1 MSIGFRP
8 ALSVLS
14 ALPSLPAVLAILAM
28 CACDDGTT
36 HIARYPSGKI
46 REMWTEK
53 GPPGKPT
60 VREGLFRSY
69 YADGRVQSEI
79 AYREGRKSGD
89 AAMWDSAGNLTFKG
103 EYRDDFLVRETR
115 YDGSGTPTAER
126 RFSIKSDRV
135 KALGPAGDSMTAAE
149 TCAWSEAEH
158 SRPVKH
164 GLCTMNYGD
173 GKPMATRYY
182 QSGRLHGPVRA
193 WYPDGTPWLE
203 GGYDADVPAGK
214 WRTWGRSGNL
224 LWSAAFSKGGTKGEH
239 RGEKTGT
246 WEEWFADGQKKSRSQ
261 YRAGKAEGGYQE
273 WYPNG
278 RLRIRGDFRG
288 GRREGLETAWYP
300 DGTRLYSARYA
311 AGQLEGEFF
320 QWHPGGRLRLH
331 CRFAKG
337 RKHGPS
343 RVWHL
348 KGGLQELADYKHGRL
363 NGSYRTWNAEGLP
376 MAMKEFKDGAVA
388 FDSKAKE
395 LLDLLGADQLRVP
408 VGLMGFY
415 WGMGAKECRAN
426 LGLYQAAD
434 VRADADGINADI
446 IAFPDRRATRA
457 RIRLSFNEQGELWG
471 IRLDLLQKS
480 SGDFFPLCE
489 NLEIEMGAELGT
501 AALRKNGGNN
511 QGNNEGKSDGQAGYS
526 MTRRRDWGRFTV
538 TTGAEKPIQQDLP
551 VLSAEGFSPGD
562 KGWFRFS
569 LENHLYREYVNPA
582 NVSITPPRWQ
592 EETFLAGR

>member
-1 MSIGFRP
+1 
-8 ALSVLS
+8 
-14 ALPSLPAVLAILAM
+14 
-28 CACDDGTT
+28 
-36 HIARYPSGKI
+36 
-46 REMWTEK
+46 MWTEK
-53 GPPGKPT
+53 GPAGKPT
-60 VREGLFRSY
+60 VRDGLFHSY
-69 YADGRVQSEI
+69 YADGRLQSEI
-79 AYREGRKSGD
+79 DYHEGRKSGA
-89 AAMWDSAGNLTFKG
+89 AAMWDTAGNLTFKG

-115 YDGSGTPTAER
+115 YDGTGTPSTER

-135 KALGPAGDSMTAAE
+135 KAVGSAGDSLMAVE
-149 TCAWSEAEH
+149 TCAWSEAADA
-158 SRPVKH
+158 RPLKH
-164 GLCTMNYGD
+164 GLCTMNYDD

-182 QSGRLHGPVRA
+182 HSGRLNGPVKA

-203 GGYDADVPAGK
+203 GAYDADIPVGR

-224 LWSAAFSKGGTKGEH
+224 LWSAAYSNGANQGATKSATKSGTKGE
-239 RGEKTGT
+239 RTGP
-246 WEEWFADGQKKSRSQ
+246 WQEWFADGQEKSRSQ

-278 RLRIRGDFRG
+278 RLRIRGGFRG
-288 GRREGLETAWYP
+288 GRREDLETAWYP
-300 DGTRLYSARYA
+300 DGKRLYSARYA

-320 QWHPGGRLRLH
+320 QWHPGGKLRLH
-331 CRFAKG
+331 CRFANG
-337 RKHGPS
+337 RKNGPS
-343 RVWHL
+343 RVWYP
-348 KGGLQELADYKHGRL
+348 KGGLQELADYKDGRL

-376 MAMKEFKDGAVA
+376 MAMKEFKNGAVA

-408 VGLMGFY
+408 VGMMGFY

-426 LGLYQAAD
+426 LGLYQAAE
-434 VRADADGINADI
+434 VRADANGINADI

-457 RIRLSFNEQGELWG
+457 RIRLSFNGQGELWG
-471 IRLDLLQKS
+471 IKLDLLQQS
-480 SGDFFPLCE
+480 SADYFPLCE

-501 AALRKNGGNN
+501 ASLRKVEVQIGGRI
-511 QGNNEGKSDGQAGYS
+511 GGKIGREGDGKSEGEGEGEGEAQTGYS
-526 MTRRRDWGRFTV
+526 LTRRRDWGRFTI
-538 TTGAEKPIQQDLP
+538 TTGAEKSIQQDLP